1 MDNNEVIKMVNETAK
16 YTKYNNMVITKIG
29 MGSAEGEMPVSEE
42 ALNHYGGVHGG
53 ALFSLADNV
62 AGVAAVSRKTA
73 CVTLGASI
81 HYFKQVNSG
90 MVRAVAVETN
100 RSRKTGLYEVN
111 LYDDQGELVAKAEFT
126 YYDTEKP
133 IGKSTA
139 KD

>member
-1 MDNNEVIKMVNETAK
+1 MDEKDVIKLINDNAK
-16 YTKYNNMVITKIG
+16 FTKYNNMVITKIG
-29 MGSAEGEMPVSEE
+29 LGTAEGEMPVVEE
-42 ALNHYGGVHGG
+42 AMNHYGGVHGG

-81 HYFKQVNSG
+81 HYFKQVKDG
-90 MVRAVAVETN
+90 LVKAVATETN

-111 LYDDQGELVAKAEFT
+111 MYDETGELVAKAEFT

-133 IGKSTA
+133 IGN
-139 KD
+139 KDI